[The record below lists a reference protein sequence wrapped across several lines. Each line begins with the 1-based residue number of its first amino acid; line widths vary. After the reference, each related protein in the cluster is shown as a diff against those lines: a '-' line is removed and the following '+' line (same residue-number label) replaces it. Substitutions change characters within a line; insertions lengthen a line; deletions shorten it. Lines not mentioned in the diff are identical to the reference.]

1 MYPDISHIFAAKAQR
16 RRMLAALSW
25 EEKVA
30 IIERMRSVTKDM
42 WKEPD
47 LESGATYPVWSPYD
61 AHHAATTLRD
71 SLKEDNAT
79 YVSSITTDDSP

>member
-30 IIERMRSVTKDM
+30 IIERMRTVTKDM
-42 WKEPD
+42 WKEV
-47 LESGATYPVWSPYD
+47 EVEHKVYPVWARHNVHD
-61 AHHAATTLRD
+61 AATTLRD
-71 SLKEDNAT
+71 ALEEDNAT
-79 YVSSITTDDSP
+79 YVSSNTIDSST

>member
-42 WKEPD
+42 WKEV
-47 LESGATYPVWSPYD
+47 EVEHKVYPVWTPYD
-61 AHHAATTLRD
+61 ARDAAATLRD
-71 SLKEDNAT
+71 ALEEDDAT
-79 YVSSITTDDSP
+79 YVSSITTDDST

>member
-42 WKEPD
+42 WTEMEVEHKV
-47 LESGATYPVWSPYD
+47 YPVWTPYD
-61 AHHAATTLRD
+61 AHDAAVTLRD
-71 SLKEDNAT
+71 ALEEDDAT
-79 YVSSITTDDSP
+79 SVTSITTDTSA

>member
-47 LESGATYPVWSPYD
+47 LESAAYPAWSPYD
-61 AHHAATTLRD
+61 AHHALTTLRD
-71 SLKEDNAT
+71 SLKEDNTT

>member
-42 WKEPD
+42 WKDTSTDENQ
-47 LESGATYPVWSPYD
+47 VC
-61 AHHAATTLRD
+61 
-71 SLKEDNAT
+71 LKLADQHKHERT
-79 YVSSITTDDSP
+79 ILQYG

>member
-1 MYPDISHIFAAKAQR
+1 MHLDISHIFAAKAQR

-47 LESGATYPVWSPYD
+47 VESATYPVWSPYD
-61 AHHAATTLRD
+61 AYSAATTLRD
-71 SLKEDNAT
+71 ALEEDNVT
-79 YVSSITTDDSP
+79 YVDSITDSST